1 MRVFLKKMRRA
12 AYFALRNGQLASS
25 MAMSRWVT
33 LTVCPSA
40 RRCAPSASL
49 MATER
54 CAPPVQPTAIISRRF
69 PSR

>member
-1 MRVFLKKMRRA
+1 MAEPSSERSRRK
-12 AYFALRNGQLASS
+12 GQLASS
-25 MAMSRWVT
+25 SAMSRWVT
-33 LTVCPSA
+33 LTALPIA

-54 CAPPVQPTAIISRRF
+54 CAPPVQPTAIISRRL